1 LRRNQAFRWP
11 HSTTS
16 AKPSHGPP
24 VSTKA
29 ASSIANQ
36 RKKDDRLRQVVKRS
50 NREKLLET
58 GLRVMHQHGFTSASV
73 RDIVE
78 AAGVPQGSFTNLFP
92 SKEAFCL
99 EILNLYHAGAWKT
112 IQETLRNEAIPPLAR
127 LDAYIDAHARFL
139 KIAGAQNGCLYGN
152 VTAELNEHSENVRRR
167 LAEIFLEIQKA
178 VAECLKAAVKE
189 GQLPPKFKCNET
201 AEFVVS
207 SMQGAMLLGR
217 SQRNLTPLRH
227 FKEVLFSKVLRD

>member
-1 LRRNQAFRWP
+1 
-11 HSTTS
+11 
-16 AKPSHGPP
+16 
-24 VSTKA
+24 VTK
-29 ASSIANQ
+29 S
-36 RKKDDRLRQVVKRS
+36 S

-78 AAGVPQGSFTNLFP
+78 AAGVPQGSFTNHFS

-99 EILNLYHAGAWKT
+99 EILDLYHAGALKT
-112 IQETLRNEAIPPLAR
+112 INETLSNESIPPLKR
-127 LDAYIDAHARFL
+127 LNNYIDAHAGLL
-139 KIAGAQNGCLYGN
+139 KIAGAENGCLYGN
-152 VTAELNEHSENVRRR
+152 VTAELNEHGEKVRAR
-167 LAEIFLEIQKA
+167 LAGIFSEIRRA

-189 GQLPPKFKCNET
+189 GQLPARFKCNEV

-217 SQRNLTPLRH
+217 SQRNLDPLRH
-227 FKEVLFSKVLRD
+227 FKEILFSKVLR